1 MKILHISDCHF
12 GLQYATIKSVE
23 ARNTITEAR
32 LKALQNAVD
41 IANIEKCDAFIIAG
55 DLFENHNVT
64 QKLIKS
70 VCAILNEFNNGTV
83 YVLPGNHDYYNDD
96 EPTLWN
102 YFSEVCGD
110 NIYLFT
116 ENKMLEAVI
125 NGEKVRFYPCIC
137 HDKHASE
144 NALGW
149 VKEEELDSS
158 FTNIGIAHGSLS
170 GLSFDR
176 EGDYYSMSPEELND
190 IPVDVWLLGHAHVPE
205 PACEYDKVIGH
216 TRIYNAGTHQQTNI
230 HNNVE
235 GSVFVIDIGNQKYV
249 RAKRVKTGIIRFLEL
264 VINVTPDD
272 EIEKLIEEKLS
283 GIDVKNTVLRLTV
296 NGTVNSDEYEK
307 RQTIEKLVSEKVLY
321 LDKIY
326 LNITKEITTQ
336 MIDEETMTGSIENK
350 LLKKYVDEPD
360 ILAAAYEL
368 VMSCKE
374 N

>member
-23 ARNTITEAR
+23 ARNEVTEAR

-41 IANIEKCDAFIIAG
+41 IANREKCDAFIIAG

-64 QKLIKS
+64 QKLIKN
-70 VCAILNEFNNGTV
+70 VCILLNEFNNGTV
-83 YVLPGNHDYYNDD
+83 YVLPGNHDYYND
-96 EPTLWN
+96 EETTLWD
-102 YFSEVCGD
+102 YFREVCGD
-110 NIYLFT
+110 NIHLFT
-116 ENKMLEAVI
+116 ENKMLETVI
-125 NGEKVRFYPCIC
+125 NGENVRFYPCIC
-137 HDKHASE
+137 HDRHASE

-149 VKEEELDSS
+149 VKEETIDTSYI
-158 FTNIGIAHGSLS
+158 NIGIAHGSLM

-176 EGDYYSMSPEELND
+176 EGDYYSMSHDELNA

-205 PACEYDKVIGH
+205 PACEYNKVIGH

-235 GSVFVIDIGNQKYV
+235 GSVFVIDIGNQKYI

-264 VINVTPDD
+264 KIEVTPDD
-272 EIEKLIEEKLS
+272 EIEKLVEENLS

-296 NGTVNSDEYEK
+296 NGTANSDEYDK
-307 RQTIEKLVSEKVLY
+307 RQLIEQLVADKVLY
-321 LDKIY
+321 LDKLY
-326 LNITKEITTQ
+326 LNITKEITTK
-336 MIDEETMTGSIENK
+336 MIDEKTMTGSIENM

>member
-1 MKILHISDCHF
+1 
-12 GLQYATIKSVE
+12 
-23 ARNTITEAR
+23 
-32 LKALQNAVD
+32 
-41 IANIEKCDAFIIAG
+41 
-55 DLFENHNVT
+55 
-64 QKLIKS
+64 
-70 VCAILNEFNNGTV
+70 
-83 YVLPGNHDYYNDD
+83 
-96 EPTLWN
+96 
-102 YFSEVCGD
+102 
-110 NIYLFT
+110 
-116 ENKMLEAVI
+116 
-125 NGEKVRFYPCIC
+125 
-137 HDKHASE
+137 
-144 NALGW
+144 
-149 VKEEELDSS
+149 
-158 FTNIGIAHGSLS
+158 
-170 GLSFDR
+170 
-176 EGDYYSMSPEELND
+176 MSPEELND
-190 IPVDVWLLGHAHVPE
+190 IPVDVWLLGHAHIPE
-205 PACEYDKVIGH
+205 PYCEYGKVIGH

-249 RAKRVKTGIIRFLEL
+249 RAKRVKTGTIRFLEL

-272 EIEKLIEEKLS
+272 EIEKLITEKLS

-296 NGTVNSDEYEK
+296 NGTANSDEYEK

-336 MIDEETMTGSIENK
+336 MIDEETIAGSIENK